1 MRTETQ
7 QSLDNLFS
15 ARWNLPTAA
24 DNCGLGYDEMRIM
37 FNHYCKTNPLLI
49 MRTQR
54 KENYYYVFWTV
65 AMIAFIVPQVFTAYA
80 YMNIK
85 ALLENLLR

>member
-1 MRTETQ
+1 
-7 QSLDNLFS
+7 
-15 ARWNLPTAA
+15 
-24 DNCGLGYDEMRIM
+24 
-37 FNHYCKTNPLLI
+37 
-49 MRTQR
+49 MRTQK

-85 ALLENLLR
+85 SLLEKPLKLEMVESSTIKLRL

>member
-1 MRTETQ
+1 
-7 QSLDNLFS
+7 
-15 ARWNLPTAA
+15 
-24 DNCGLGYDEMRIM
+24 
-37 FNHYCKTNPLLI
+37 

-54 KENYYYVFWTV
+54 KENYYYVFWTI

-85 ALLENLLR
+85 SLLEKPFQIEIVEPSKIKLGL

>member
-1 MRTETQ
+1 MI
-7 QSLDNLFS
+7 D
-15 ARWNLPTAA
+15 
-24 DNCGLGYDEMRIM
+24 
-37 FNHYCKTNPLLI
+37 
-49 MRTQR
+49 RTQK

-85 ALLENLLR
+85 SLLEKPFKIEVVEKVRVSL

>member
-1 MRTETQ
+1 
-7 QSLDNLFS
+7 
-15 ARWNLPTAA
+15 
-24 DNCGLGYDEMRIM
+24 
-37 FNHYCKTNPLLI
+37 

-65 AMIAFIVPQVFTAYA
+65 AMVAFIVPQVFTAYA

-85 ALLENLLR
+85 SLLEEPVEVVIKKMPPYQVEYKK

>member
-1 MRTETQ
+1 
-7 QSLDNLFS
+7 
-15 ARWNLPTAA
+15 
-24 DNCGLGYDEMRIM
+24 
-37 FNHYCKTNPLLI
+37 

-80 YMNIK
+80 YMSIK
-85 ALLENLLR
+85 DLLDKPIKVLDFIRYKVGEGI

>member
-1 MRTETQ
+1 
-7 QSLDNLFS
+7 
-15 ARWNLPTAA
+15 
-24 DNCGLGYDEMRIM
+24 
-37 FNHYCKTNPLLI
+37 

-54 KENYYYVFWTV
+54 KENYYYLFWTV

-85 ALLENLLR
+85 SLLEKPFRIEIVSPSNIKLRL